1 MHPSAFALPNSAL
14 QWQPQRETRGSREKM
29 DDKSTLGPTLAHV
42 VIVAFKGF
50 EVYVESIPDRTSDAA
65 LKGAMVTNGFSTT

>member
-1 MHPSAFALPNSAL
+1 
-14 QWQPQRETRGSREKM
+14 M
-29 DDKSTLGPTLAHV
+29 DGKSTLGPTLAHV

-50 EVYVESIPDRTSDAA
+50 EVYVESIPDRTFDAA